1 MSVYTLRDIN
11 EMMYNLQQLI
21 LDGADE
27 ETIQSFMETKEM
39 IEMERN
45 IKLEGY
51 AMIIK
56 NLESDNAGIKAEE
69 DRLAKRRKLSE
80 NAIARMKERM
90 IETLEM
96 VEPDAKGVKRVKT
109 EKFTF
114 SFRKSTSVKVE
125 DESVIPPQFIKVEKT
140 ISRAELAKALKN
152 GEQIQGAKLV
162 ENQSL
167 SIR

>member
-1 MSVYTLRDIN
+1 MSIYTLKELN

-27 ETIQSFMETKEM
+27 EELKGYMDTISL
-39 IEMERN
+39 EREA
-45 IKLEGY
+45 KLEGY
-51 AMIIK
+51 AMVIK
-56 NLESDNAGIKAEE
+56 NLENENAGIKAEE
-69 DRLAKRRKLSE
+69 ERFAKRRKYNE

-90 IETLEM
+90 AETLET
-96 VEPDAKGVKRVKT
+96 VEPDAKGVKRLKT

-114 SFRKSTSVKVE
+114 SFRKSTSVQIE
-125 DESVIPPQFIKVEKT
+125 NDAAIPPQFIEVEKT
-140 ISRAELAKALKN
+140 ISRAELAKALKV
-152 GEQIQGAKLV
+152 GKQIEGAQLV

>member
-1 MSVYTLRDIN
+1 MA
-11 EMMYNLQQLI
+11 NLYELSNQFAMIQQI
-21 LDGADE
+21 IEDGAEGFEQALAD
-27 ETIQSFMETKEM
+27 IQGEISE
-39 IEMERN
+39 
-45 IKLEGY
+45 KLDGY
-51 AMIIK
+51 AMVIK

-69 DRLAKRRKLSE
+69 NRLTARRKHNE

-90 IETLEM
+90 AETLEM
-96 VEPDAKGVKRVKT
+96 VEPDDKGVKRVKT

-152 GEQIQGAKLV
+152 GEHIEGAALI

>member
-1 MSVYTLRDIN
+1 MSIYTLKELN

-27 ETIQSFMETKEM
+27 EELKGYMDTISL
-39 IEMERN
+39 ERDV
-45 IKLEGY
+45 KLEGY
-51 AMIIK
+51 AMVIK

-69 DRLAKRRKLSE
+69 ERLAKRRKYSE

-90 IETLEM
+90 AETLET
-96 VEPDAKGVKRVKT
+96 VEPDAKGVKRLKT

-114 SFRKSTSVKVE
+114 SFRKSTSVQIE
-125 DESVIPPQFIKVEKT
+125 NDAVIPPQFIKVEKT
-140 ISRAELAKALKN
+140 ISRSDLAKALKA
-152 GEQIQGAKLV
+152 GEQIEGAQLV

>member
-1 MSVYTLRDIN
+1 MSIYTLKELN

-27 ETIQSFMETKEM
+27 EEIKVYMDTISL
-39 IEMERN
+39 EREA
-45 IKLEGY
+45 KLEGY
-51 AMIIK
+51 AMVIK
-56 NLESDNAGIKAEE
+56 NLENENAGIKAEE
-69 DRLAKRRKLSE
+69 DRFAKRRKYNE

-90 IETLEM
+90 AETLET
-96 VEPDAKGVKRVKT
+96 VEPDAKGVKRLKT

-114 SFRKSTSVKVE
+114 SFRKSSKVEVSNIDSLPQQYVKVE
-125 DESVIPPQFIKVEKT
+125 RT
-140 ISRAELAKALKN
+140 ISRSELAKALKA
-152 GEQIQGAKLV
+152 GEQIEGAQLV

>member
-1 MSVYTLRDIN
+1 MSIYTLKELN

-27 ETIQSFMETKEM
+27 EELKGYMDTISL
-39 IEMERN
+39 EREA
-45 IKLEGY
+45 KLEGY
-51 AMIIK
+51 AMVIK
-56 NLESDNAGIKAEE
+56 NLDSDNAGIKAEE
-69 DRLAKRRKLSE
+69 ERLAKRRKYNE

-90 IETLEM
+90 AETLET
-96 VEPDAKGVKRVKT
+96 VEPDAKGVKRLKT

-114 SFRKSTSVKVE
+114 SFRKSTSVQIE
-125 DESVIPPQFIKVEKT
+125 NDDVIPPQFIKVEKT
-140 ISRAELAKALKN
+140 ISRSELAKALKA
-152 GEQIQGAKLV
+152 GEHIEGAQLI